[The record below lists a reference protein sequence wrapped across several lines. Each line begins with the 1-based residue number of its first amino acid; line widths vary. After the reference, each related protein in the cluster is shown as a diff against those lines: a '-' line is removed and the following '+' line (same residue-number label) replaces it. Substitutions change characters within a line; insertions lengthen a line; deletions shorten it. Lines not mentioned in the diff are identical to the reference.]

1 MLNSRENESTGYAT
15 ATLGRGNSVDM
26 RERIRDFDWSKTP
39 LGPVSDWPQS
49 LRTVVNI
56 LLSSRYAMWMA
67 WGPDLTMLYNDAYRP
82 TLGIKHPWALGAG
95 AREVWHE
102 IWPDIGPRIQT
113 VLDTSQSTYDE
124 ALLLFLER
132 SGFPEE
138 TYHTFSYSPLTD
150 DEGRMMLA
158 YLHSTP

>member
-1 MLNSRENESTGYAT
+1 MLNSGGKTDNDSTVA
-15 ATLGRGNSVDM
+15 AAVALALGLGGGM
-26 RERIRDFDWSKTP
+26 GERIREFDWSKTP
-39 LGPVSDWPQS
+39 LGPIAHWPQS

-82 TLGIKHPWALGAG
+82 TLGIKHPWALGMG

-113 VLDTSQSTYDE
+113 VLETGQSTYDE
-124 ALLLFLER
+124 A
-132 SGFPEE
+132 
-138 TYHTFSYSPLTD
+138 
-150 DEGRMMLA
+150 
-158 YLHSTP
+158 